1 MEQLKDI
8 LPNIVISVV
17 MGIAINFI
25 ALMEM
30 PKLLILLIQVILGIV
45 IYLLLS
51 VVFKNESLSYML
63 EIVKPMLNRILKK
76 QNDSMDK

>member
-1 MEQLKDI
+1 
-8 LPNIVISVV
+8 
-17 MGIAINFI
+17 
-25 ALMEM
+25 MEM